1 MKYVVLGNTQ
11 VTVSVEVEANS
22 QEEAIQ
28 KAKKKF
34 KGIHPYLGN
43 GGDMKLIGVEGVNE
57 TIAADEPVVF
67 DDVMPV

>member
-1 MKYVVLGNTQ
+1 MKYIVLGNTR

-22 QEEAIQ
+22 EQEAYA

-34 KGIHPYLGN
+34 KGIKEYMGN
-43 GGDMKLIGVEGVNE
+43 GGDMKLIGVEGENE